1 MKKIFYKKDKH
12 DDEIV
17 DWAAVT
23 VAFIGFVLAI
33 TVVLAASLPLYNVWS
48 KELAGKAT
56 LREAEWN
63 RQVTIEEAK
72 ANLEAEKLNALSEV
86 ERAKGVA
93 EANAI
98 IGESLQDNE
107 AYLRYLWIKGLH
119 DGSSETIYIPTEA
132 NLPILEA
139 GRSLKG

>member
-1 MKKIFYKKDKH
+1 ME
-12 DDEIV
+12 DETKAVVAI
-17 DWAAVT
+17 AAV
-23 VAFIGFVLAI
+23 VIIVIAI
-33 TVVLAASLPLYNVWS
+33 AMTGWPLYKVWS

-56 LREAEWN
+56 LKEAEWN

-72 ANLEAEKLNALSEV
+72 ANLEAEKLNALAEV

-98 IGESLQDNE
+98 IGKSLEDNE
-107 AYLRYLWIKGLH
+107 AYLRYLWIRGLH

-139 GRSLKG
+139 GRYIK